1 MPIAEFLAV
10 ISPESILRDGTGD
23 FSARRAT
30 DGSHDGQ
37 ISQNANSN
45 TAISAHHATR
55 KSRRGQILP
64 DPGTRPTTTRPPSDR
79 TIAPRADTAE
89 SRRPLNAIGTP
100 CDRKVA
106 QQTDTSRIQHQAG
119 GICPPCDWKSTRRT
133 VTAGPRQ
140 PGDGICPPCAH
151 AAAPRADSR
160 LQATDRQPP
169 VSTRPPHDGNK
180 ERPASNN
187 DGRPERHHRPGRPS
201 SRPPDGHRQSP
212 GIHPASSH
220 SLPESGCGQARS
232 GLLKRL
238 IEVGNQIIRILNA
251 HGQTHQVRRNLK
263 CRPGHRSVGH
273 GRRQLN
279 QGFHAAE

>member
-1 MPIAEFLAV
+1 MPIAEFPAV

-37 ISQNANSN
+37 IYQNANSN

-64 DPGTRPTTTRPPSDR
+64 DPGTRPTTTRPPSDH
-79 TIAPRADTAE
+79 TIAPRTDTTE
-89 SRRPLNAIGTP
+89 FRRPLNAIGTP
-100 CDRKVA
+100 CDSKVA
-106 QQTDTSRIQHQAG
+106 RQTDTSRIQHQ
-119 GICPPCDWKSTRRT
+119 D
-133 VTAGPRQ
+133 
-140 PGDGICPPCAH
+140 GDICPPCAH
-151 AAAPRADSR
+151 AVAPRADGR

-169 VSTRPPHDGNK
+169 ASIRDPHDDNK

-187 DGRPERHHRPGRPS
+187 DGRPEPIIAPDAHS
-201 SRPPDGHRQSP
+201 SRPLVGYRTRVS
-212 GIHPASSH
+212 GIHPASSY
-220 SLPESGCGQARS
+220 LLFQS

-251 HGQTHQVRRNLK
+251 HGQAHQVRRNLK
-263 CRPGHRSVGH
+263 RRPGHRSVGH

>member
-1 MPIAEFLAV
+1 MPIAEFPAV
-10 ISPESILRDGTGD
+10 ISLESILRGGTGS
-23 FSARRAT
+23 FSERRAA

-79 TIAPRADTAE
+79 TIAPRADTTE

-119 GICPPCDWKSTRRT
+119 GICPPCDWKSTHRT

-140 PGDGICPPCAH
+140 PGDGTCPPCAH

-169 VSTRPPHDGNK
+169 VSTRPPPTTATKNDQQATTMGARSAIIAPDAHHHVPLTDTGS
-180 ERPASNN
+180 RPASTQLLLIPSRNQAAA
-187 DGRPERHHRPGRPS
+187 RPG
-201 SRPPDGHRQSP
+201 
-212 GIHPASSH
+212 
-220 SLPESGCGQARS
+220 QACLS
-232 GLLKRL
+232 
-238 IEVGNQIIRILNA
+238 A
-251 HGQTHQVRRNLK
+251 
-263 CRPGHRSVGH
+263 
-273 GRRQLN
+273 
-279 QGFHAAE
+279 

>member
-1 MPIAEFLAV
+1 MPIAEFPAV

-37 ISQNANSN
+37 IYQNANSN
-45 TAISAHHATR
+45 TAISAHHATGKTHTGQLPPNLSEQLTISPRHATR
-55 KSRRGQILP
+55 KSHTGRILP
-64 DPGTRPTTTRPPSDR
+64 GPGTRPTTTRPPSDH
-79 TIAPRADTAE
+79 TIAPRTDTTE
-89 SRRPLNAIGTP
+89 FRRPLNAIGTP
-100 CDRKVA
+100 CDSKVA
-106 QQTDTSRIQHQAG
+106 RQTDTSRIQHQ
-119 GICPPCDWKSTRRT
+119 D
-133 VTAGPRQ
+133 
-140 PGDGICPPCAH
+140 GDICPPCAH
-151 AAAPRADSR
+151 AVAPRADGR

-169 VSTRPPHDGNK
+169 ASIRDPHDDNK

-187 DGRPERHHRPGRPS
+187 DGRPEPIIAPDAHS
-201 SRPPDGHRQSP
+201 SRPLVGYRTRVS
-212 GIHPASSH
+212 GIHPASSY
-220 SLPESGCGQARS
+220 LLFQS

-251 HGQTHQVRRNLK
+251 HGQAHQVRRNLK
-263 CRPGHRSVGH
+263 RRPGHRSVGH